1 MAHSVTTHRPV
12 VPAGIP
18 DTAAMVHGA
27 LVFTAGL
34 CAVDPETGEVRLASF
49 EEEARMT
56 LDHLRTVLEAAG
68 SSMDRVLKVTVY
80 LQEVL
85 DYRAWNEIYERVFS
99 PPYPARACIQAANM
113 PFDVRVQVE
122 AVAHL

>member
-1 MAHSVTTHRPV
+1 MPHAVTTHRPA

-18 DTAAMVHGA
+18 DTPAMVHGD

-34 CAVDPETGEVRLASF
+34 CAVDPGTGEVRLSGF

-56 LDHLRTVLEAAG
+56 LDHLRAVLDAAG
-68 SSMDRVLKVTVY
+68 SSMSRVLKVTVY
-80 LQEVL
+80 LQDAR
-85 DYRAWNEIYERVFS
+85 DYLAWNAIYAEYFS